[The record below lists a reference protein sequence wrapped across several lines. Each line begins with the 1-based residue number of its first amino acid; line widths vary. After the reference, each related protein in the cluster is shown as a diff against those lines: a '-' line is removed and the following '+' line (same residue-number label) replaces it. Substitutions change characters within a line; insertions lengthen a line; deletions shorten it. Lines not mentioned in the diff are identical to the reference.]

1 MRKLYNGWSLYS
13 IMDES
18 QIELNGIFLKDGM
31 AMAIL
36 FFMKLTVRLSSLKVK
51 KDFQSSDGSE
61 LNDLKSLIVR
71 GFL

>member
-1 MRKLYNGWSLYS
+1 
-13 IMDES
+13 MDES